1 VAQATI
7 LKQSLNGMI
16 RKIAYDLRRDLI
28 SDGRDH
34 SNGSADNFASHANA
48 RDSNACNI
56 TKML

>member
-1 VAQATI
+1 VALATI
-7 LKQSLNGMI
+7 LKQSLNGTI

-28 SDGRDH
+28 SDGRGH
-34 SNGSADNFASHANA
+34 SNRSADNFASHSNT